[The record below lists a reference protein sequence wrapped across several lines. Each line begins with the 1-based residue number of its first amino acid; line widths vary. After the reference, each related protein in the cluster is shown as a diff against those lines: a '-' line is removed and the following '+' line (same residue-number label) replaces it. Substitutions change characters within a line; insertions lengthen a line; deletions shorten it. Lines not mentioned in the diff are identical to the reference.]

1 MEDNKKPEENKKQK
15 QKRYYWLK
23 LRKEFFKQKTIK
35 KMRQIPGG
43 EVYALIFLEMLT
55 IATET
60 EGIIYFEGVESSPEE
75 ELALVLDEDVNAVK
89 MTVNMLRMLHL
100 LEDSTNGDYF
110 LPDAIKMTGSESE
123 SAERMRRSRQN
134 RKNNEEKNLPSGTT
148 DGSNLLNSG
157 KNYNNN
163 EANEKIS
170 DTVKISLFSEVEK
183 EENDTDTDESL
194 KVKNINKSSQEQGFR
209 ERQNKSA
216 SHCDSD
222 VTKCDGIVAVRAT
235 VVDNV
240 FTEKEPV
247 DNSEQL
253 SGMIPDNTG
262 EKSESLKVKNTYKS
276 SQEQGF
282 RERQNK
288 NASHCDSD
296 VTKCDDHKEIE
307 LELEKEKVLTNHPTD
322 YNHSSLKSA
331 IDTNCNIIRAN
342 ARAIEENR
350 KPDDFIPNGTS
361 LHQESPVTEVKTSM
375 VGWMDDGKNNLKNEN
390 EIEPLFQKFMK
401 EYPRPVKMQEPAK
414 AVFRELVQ
422 EYGVDPYDLIEAAA
436 RYTKKVLEEKTME
449 RFMTVPQNFLA
460 DLMWVKYIGPTR
472 KRCPICHGAGYYD
485 DGRGMAICKCTKRY
499 SKIPKLD
506 NHMR

>member
-1 MEDNKKPEENKKQK
+1 MSDKEEKKQK
-15 QKRYYWLK
+15 TKRYYWLK

-170 DTVKISLFSEVEK
+170 DTVKISLFSEDEK

-222 VTKCDGIVAVRAT
+222 VTKCD
-235 VVDNV
+235 
-240 FTEKEPV
+240 
-247 DNSEQL
+247 
-253 SGMIPDNTG
+253 
-262 EKSESLKVKNTYKS
+262 
-276 SQEQGF
+276 
-282 RERQNK
+282 
-288 NASHCDSD
+288 
-296 VTKCDDHKEIE
+296 DHKEIE
-307 LELEKEKVLTNHPTD
+307 LELEKEKVLTNHPTNN
-322 YNHSSLKSA
+322 NHSSLKSA

-499 SKIPKLD
+499 SEIPKLD
-506 NHMR
+506 NHMH

>member
-183 EENDTDTDESL
+183 EENDTDT
-194 KVKNINKSSQEQGFR
+194 
-209 ERQNKSA
+209 
-216 SHCDSD
+216 
-222 VTKCDGIVAVRAT
+222 
-235 VVDNV
+235 
-240 FTEKEPV
+240 
-247 DNSEQL
+247 
-253 SGMIPDNTG
+253 
-262 EKSESLKVKNTYKS
+262 
-276 SQEQGF
+276 
-282 RERQNK
+282 
-288 NASHCDSD
+288 
-296 VTKCDDHKEIE
+296 
-307 LELEKEKVLTNHPTD
+307 
-322 YNHSSLKSA
+322 
-331 IDTNCNIIRAN
+331 
-342 ARAIEENR
+342 EE
-350 KPDDFIPNGTS
+350 
-361 LHQESPVTEVKTSM
+361 
-375 VGWMDDGKNNLKNEN
+375 
-390 EIEPLFQKFMK
+390 
-401 EYPRPVKMQEPAK
+401 Y
-414 AVFRELVQ
+414 
-422 EYGVDPYDLIEAAA
+422 
-436 RYTKKVLEEKTME
+436 
-449 RFMTVPQNFLA
+449 
-460 DLMWVKYIGPTR
+460 
-472 KRCPICHGAGYYD
+472 
-485 DGRGMAICKCTKRY
+485 
-499 SKIPKLD
+499 
-506 NHMR
+506 

>member
-222 VTKCDGIVAVRAT
+222 VTKCD
-235 VVDNV
+235 
-240 FTEKEPV
+240 
-247 DNSEQL
+247 
-253 SGMIPDNTG
+253 
-262 EKSESLKVKNTYKS
+262 
-276 SQEQGF
+276 
-282 RERQNK
+282 
-288 NASHCDSD
+288 
-296 VTKCDDHKEIE
+296 DHKEIE
-307 LELEKEKVLTNHPTD
+307 LELEKEKVLTNHPTNN
-322 YNHSSLKSA
+322 NHSSLKSA